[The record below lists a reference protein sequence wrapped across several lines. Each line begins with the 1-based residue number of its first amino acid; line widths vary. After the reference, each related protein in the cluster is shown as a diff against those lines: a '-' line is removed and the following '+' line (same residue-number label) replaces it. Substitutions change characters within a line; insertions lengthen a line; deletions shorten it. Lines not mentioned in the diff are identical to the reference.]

1 MFYKYFLFF
10 ENIYYCWSVLFN
22 ISCLP
27 VKIVPHWSWNVRS
40 VCILRT
46 EILPPVLFEAP
57 AFICCCSEHKNAPL
71 VSAITIHDRMS
82 LKRFY
87 LLLHFIKLFKFF
99 KPQYLQ
105 HHFQFILM
113 HLLESTCIL
122 FPSGT
127 APPSPASLSFL
138 PTFIFDQFLVG
149 PAFYEEDKP
158 LVSVDPLLASELGS
172 IR

>member
-99 KPQYLQ
+99 KTMSQIGRISSATFPFFFKCIYLSQPVFYFLVWLPHHHQ
-105 HHFQFILM
+105 HHCHSYQ
-113 HLLESTCIL
+113 LL
-122 FPSGT
+122 
-127 APPSPASLSFL
+127 SLTS
-138 PTFIFDQFLVG
+138 
-149 PAFYEEDKP
+149 
-158 LVSVDPLLASELGS
+158 SW
-172 IR
+172 